1 MSAEPIPE
9 VTPVKRT
16 RSADVVAGY
25 LAALSIFGSVMG
37 LAWHPLR
44 LIGPTIILALVA
56 AGMGGRENRLAR
68 YAVFIAALSFF
79 FGLTIAVA
87 GSRPLW

>member
-9 VTPVKRT
+9 VTPIKRT
-16 RSADVVAGY
+16 RSSEVVAGY
-25 LAALSIFGSVMG
+25 LAALSIFGSVIG

-44 LIGPTIILALVA
+44 LVAPTIILALVA

-68 YAVFIAALSFF
+68 YAVFIAALGFF
-79 FGLTIAVA
+79 FGMAIAVA

>member
-16 RSADVVAGY
+16 RSAEVVAGY

-44 LIGPTIILALVA
+44 LVGPTIILALVA

-68 YAVFIAALSFF
+68 YAVFIAALCFF
-79 FGLTIAVA
+79 FGLAIAVA